1 MTTSRHNKLTELS
14 YNALADLVIHRENQL
29 DKANKTIGT
38 YESKKLSMN
47 KYNAWKKKNRKNNM
61 IEIEKLQLEIRN
73 LNIKIDEYD
82 ELNTVNAE
90 QHMKLLAKY
99 AAVLETMLKQAGV
112 ELPKITNGKTY
123 E

>member
-1 MTTSRHNKLTELS
+1 MELAP
-14 YNALADLVIHRENQL
+14 YALAELVIHRENQL
-29 DKANKTIGT
+29 AKANKTIGT

-61 IEIEKLQLEIRN
+61 IEIEKLQLEICN

-82 ELNTVNAE
+82 ELNAVNAE